1 MAIRDV
7 AKVVGTMVAYL
18 PGVENGILHYRNLE
32 NQKKVALP
40 KAKGNCDAI
49 TVLNHNSIDDIL
61 WWEGNV
67 KSQFSNLIRQP
78 PSMYLNTDSSLRMW
92 GATTGS
98 TSTGGNWN
106 SLEALEHINV
116 LEMKAFLF
124 GLQAL
129 CSFIQNSH
137 IRIRTDSSTSVC
149 YVNARGGC
157 KSWKMNALAKEMW
170 TRALDNNSL
179 LSAEHIKGKDNIEA
193 DSLSRNQ
200 DNSSEWSLDSE
211 VFINIISFFKF
222 FPTIDLFASRI
233 NNKLERF
240 VSWQPDP
247 SAVFTDAFVKS
258 FNGEYFYASLP
269 ISLVTR
275 FLKEV
280 EFEELEG
287 IIIVTCWSTQ
297 SFFSIFLKLI
307 IIFLC

>member
-1 MAIRDV
+1 
-7 AKVVGTMVAYL
+7 
-18 PGVENGILHYRNLE
+18 
-32 NQKKVALP
+32 
-40 KAKGNCDAI
+40 
-49 TVLNHNSIDDIL
+49 
-61 WWEGNV
+61 
-67 KSQFSNLIRQP
+67 
-78 PSMYLNTDSSLRMW
+78 
-92 GATTGS
+92 
-98 TSTGGNWN
+98 
-106 SLEALEHINV
+106 
-116 LEMKAFLF
+116 MKAFLF

-170 TRALDNNSL
+170 TWALDNNNL